1 MDPAPGG
8 AVSARPAPRLLT
20 ALAGGV
26 PDATPV
32 WFMRQAGRY
41 QPAYRQLRSRYGML
55 ELANTPSLAAQVT
68 VAPVQDLGVDAAILF
83 SDIMVPVGPAGVDF
97 EIREGVGPVVAR
109 PIRDAAG
116 VAALREVEPARDL
129 PEVLEAVERS
139 VAALAGVPLIGFAG
153 APFTLASYLIEG
165 RPSRQY
171 VETKRLMWGD
181 PLLWDALMQ
190 HLSRVVGAHL
200 AAQAGAGAS
209 VLQVFD
215 SWAGALS
222 REDYTAQVAPHLRR
236 LFAHLAPLGV
246 PVIYFAVGAAHL
258 VEAMAATGPT
268 ALSVDWR
275 DPLGQVRRRLPPGM
289 PLQGNLDPVALLA
302 AWPSLIRQAR
312 TVVAEGGRQGFVFNL
327 GHGILPATDPETV
340 RRLVQWVHDETASSR
355 PDGGTR
361 P

>member
-8 AVSARPAPRLLT
+8 AVSRRPTPRLLT

-26 PDATPV
+26 PDRTPV

-41 QPAYRQLRSRYGML
+41 QPAYRALRARYSML
-55 ELANTPSLAAQVT
+55 ELASTPALAAEVT
-68 VAPVQDLGVDAAILF
+68 VAPVRDLGVDAAILF
-83 SDIMVPVGPAGVDF
+83 SDIMVPMGPAGVAF
-97 EIREGVGPVVAR
+97 EIQEGVGPVVAR
-109 PIRDAAG
+109 PIRDAAA
-116 VAALREVEPARDL
+116 VAALREVDPARDL

-139 VAALAGVPLIGFAG
+139 TAALGGVPLIGFAG

-171 VETKRLMWGD
+171 VETKRLMWSD
-181 PLLWDALMQ
+181 PGLWDALME

-200 AAQAGAGAS
+200 AAQAHAGAS

-222 REDYTAQVAPHLRR
+222 RADYQARVAPHMRR
-236 LFAHLAPLGV
+236 LFAQLAPLGV
-246 PVIYFAVGAAHL
+246 PVISFAVGASHL
-258 VEAMAATGPT
+258 VEVMADGPT

-275 DPLGQVRRRLPPGM
+275 EPLGHVRQRVPRGM

-302 AWPSLIRQAR
+302 PWPHLVSQAEA
-312 TVVAEGGRQGFVFNL
+312 VLAEGGSQGFVFNL
-327 GHGILPATDPETV
+327 GHGILPSTDPDTV
-340 RRLVQWVHDETASSR
+340 RRLVQWVHDAAAPGRT
-355 PDGGTR
+355 DGGAR